1 MKKLFYFLAA
11 FFALAGSAHAID
23 ASKLLPAEQAF
34 VPQVNATEQGIN
46 VQFAI
51 ADGYYMYQSKMLADT
66 APAGLLAAPQF
77 SPGEMKEDEFF
88 GRQTVYHQ
96 AAQINWAYRQPAPP
110 PYTLTLS
117 YQGCADVGVCYP
129 PVETTFDID
138 GNGLYQGPDAAPASA
153 KERFLQPAPASR
165 PA

>member
-1 MKKLFYFLAA
+1 M
-11 FFALAGSAHAID
+11 
-23 ASKLLPAEQAF
+23 
-34 VPQVNATEQGIN
+34 PQVNATEQGIN

-138 GNGLYQGPDAAPASA
+138 GNGLYQAPDAAPASA
-153 KERFLQPAPASR
+153 KERFCSLLRHRARPTAHLRAAASSFHGIR
-165 PA
+165 STPIYWRFFSQAWG